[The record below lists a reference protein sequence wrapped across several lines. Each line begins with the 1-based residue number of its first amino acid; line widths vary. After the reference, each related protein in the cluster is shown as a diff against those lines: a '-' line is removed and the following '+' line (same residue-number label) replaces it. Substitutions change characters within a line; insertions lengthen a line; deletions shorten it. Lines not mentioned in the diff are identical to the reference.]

1 MTNDDASQT
10 SAPAPVESGPALLA
24 YALALELEASER
36 YADLAEQ
43 METHNNPDVAELFQK
58 LSRIEKLHAD
68 QVLEQAASL
77 SFDLPKIAATAYQWE
92 DPEGPETA
100 DFGDAHYLMTANRAL
115 TLALHNEQR
124 AFQFF
129 SRIAAEATDNDVVVL
144 AKEMATEEEEHVE
157 LMEEWLAKFPPTD
170 EDRADDPD
178 PPVGVD

>member
-129 SRIAAEATDNDVVVL
+129 SRIAAQATDKDVVML
-144 AKEMATEEEEHVE
+144 ATEMAAEEEEHVE
-157 LMEEWLAKFPPTD
+157 LMEAWLANFPPTE

-178 PPVGVD
+178 PPVSVD